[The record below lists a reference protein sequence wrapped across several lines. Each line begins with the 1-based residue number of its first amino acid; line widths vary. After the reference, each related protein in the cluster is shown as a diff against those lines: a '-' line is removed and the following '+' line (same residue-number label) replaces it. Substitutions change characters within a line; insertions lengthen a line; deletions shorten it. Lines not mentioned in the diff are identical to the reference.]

1 MKTYLELSKAELKDT
16 LKILEMRYNELK
28 SRNLTLDMTR
38 GKPSPDQLDIANE
51 MPSLLDTNNLK
62 AEDGSDCRN
71 YGVPFGLK

>member
-16 LKILEMRYNELK
+16 LKILDMRYNELK

-51 MPSLLDTNNLK
+51 MPTLLDTK
-62 AEDGSDCRN
+62 
-71 YGVPFGLK
+71 

>member
-28 SRNLTLDMTR
+28 SRNLALDMTR

-51 MPSLLDTNNLK
+51 MPTLLDTNNLK

-71 YGVPFGLK
+71 Y